1 MESKWP
7 FMLIAFCFVFLL
19 GLVIS
24 GLERNNV
31 IKNWDKRRCDLAVMA
46 AASFFKE
53 ESDPRSRTEFAKDNF
68 NFCMGTFVDKFTTL
82 LMTPVVAMF
91 EKQVNLTDSSMGVL
105 NSIRSIAQT
114 LYNTLSSY
122 LEQFYRRFNASIFE
136 ISRIAQYLRM
146 AMQRVNGMAL
156 SMVYTG
162 ITMFRG
168 MLNAIQFVIRV
179 ILIIC
184 AIMIALIIVL
194 WFVLF
199 PVIPLIISTLGAIV
213 ATVVALSM
221 VISSQLADQANDSKK
236 GFCFAQHT
244 LIPLMT
250 EDGKEYNV
258 DVKDCKIGDR
268 LSANCG
274 TITAILIMDGSGVPL
289 YEVEGIRVSGSHLI
303 KGTDGVWKSVCEDER
318 ATSIKDTSDVLYC
331 FNTTSHTIPV
341 STTTHSV
348 LYFRDWEEFADEDT
362 YGHYVWNAMILRL
375 LNKES
380 FYSTWKYRVTISAE
394 IPVLSGN
401 TKVKTAE
408 GYIELSN
415 IQLGTVIVDRY
426 GKKDKVVGKVYGEIL
441 NGNSAVPWWHTE
453 LFEYREDRWIKGE
466 STVVKG
472 NDTMMGEHIITE
484 SGECVIWDELR
495 KTDRVI
501 RDFTDIGYTTIHE
514 TYPLVASRL
523 RIYE

>member
-68 NFCMGTFVDKFTTL
+68 NFCMGTFVDKFITL
-82 LMTPVVAMF
+82 LMTPVAAMF
-91 EKQVNLTDSSMGVL
+91 EKQVNLTDSSMGML

-194 WFVLF
+194 CLYCSLLFHLLYRHLVQLWQRLSHYPWLYPVNLQIKQMIVRRDFVLQN
-199 PVIPLIISTLGAIV
+199 IL
-213 ATVVALSM
+213 LS
-221 VISSQLADQANDSKK
+221 
-236 GFCFAQHT
+236 
-244 LIPLMT
+244 P
-250 EDGKEYNV
+250 
-258 DVKDCKIGDR
+258 
-268 LSANCG
+268 
-274 TITAILIMDGSGVPL
+274 
-289 YEVEGIRVSGSHLI
+289 
-303 KGTDGVWKSVCEDER
+303 
-318 ATSIKDTSDVLYC
+318 
-331 FNTTSHTIPV
+331 
-341 STTTHSV
+341 
-348 LYFRDWEEFADEDT
+348 
-362 YGHYVWNAMILRL
+362 
-375 LNKES
+375 
-380 FYSTWKYRVTISAE
+380 
-394 IPVLSGN
+394 
-401 TKVKTAE
+401 
-408 GYIELSN
+408 
-415 IQLGTVIVDRY
+415 
-426 GKKDKVVGKVYGEIL
+426 
-441 NGNSAVPWWHTE
+441 
-453 LFEYREDRWIKGE
+453 
-466 STVVKG
+466 
-472 NDTMMGEHIITE
+472 
-484 SGECVIWDELR
+484 
-495 KTDRVI
+495 
-501 RDFTDIGYTTIHE
+501 
-514 TYPLVASRL
+514 
-523 RIYE
+523 